1 MSEFTC
7 PTCKAKNRPSPG
19 QVGCMACGQGRPK
32 HVEHKPLPQEPQQT
46 EVQPPPGYTGKLLN
60 ESA

>member
-19 QVGCMACGQGRPK
+19 HVGCMACGFGRTN
-32 HVEHKPLPQEPQQT
+32 EERPLPKQPQQN
-46 EVQPPPGYTGKLLN
+46 EVQPPPGYGGKYLT
-60 ESA
+60 EA